1 MRIGFFLIC
10 LASSLAPALRADQAA
25 AFFDDTAVRE
35 IRLYFDDPNWYNT
48 LFQAHSSNP
57 EDPYFPARFQ
67 YGDTVIDKI
76 GVRFKGNASFRRGGV
91 KKSFKLDFNQYDEE
105 AKFLGLKKL
114 NLNNGDLQPDFL
126 REKLFL
132 DFAGK
137 YIAAMRAVHVRL
149 YVNDA
154 YYGLYIAVEQPDKTM
169 MQSRFGDDEDGNFY
183 ESGESN
189 ATMAYLG
196 TDPTAYRRVYELKT
210 NEEAND
216 YSGLI
221 QFLDI
226 LNNTPA
232 AELEAK
238 LSTIADVDNLLYGIA
253 LNILFVNLDSYAGSG
268 AEYFLY
274 QRTSDNRFIHI
285 HWDLNESFGTT
296 GDGSPRIATPATL
309 EAFWLPSSS
318 TATGGRPGA
327 PGGGANNSRPL
338 MEKLW
343 AVDSFKRTYLRMLA
357 RMMREGFDEAT
368 YALRVKQLADLI
380 RPHVVEDPNKL
391 FTAVQFETA
400 LESTVSSGQTPLLG
414 IMQFVKERRAYL
426 RPWLDAQA
434 QPSDVRLNEIV
445 SVNSSSMTDE
455 AGDADPWVEI
465 HNLGPGP
472 VNLAGMYLSDSSG
485 TPTKWALPSRTL
497 ADGEMLVIWLDG
509 ETNEG
514 AAHANFRISASGG
527 GLFLYNTASGEQ
539 TLLDSVQFPE
549 LAAGRSYIRLGNSG
563 NRWASTNLPTPA
575 KENPATGVDASLP
588 PVGLKINEFLAD
600 NKTTLVNPDKA
611 DAWDDWLEIYNPGEV
626 EVDMSGMYLTDNL
639 SNPKKYRIP
648 DGVKIAAK
656 GYLVFWADE
665 EGQLGPLHTNFK
677 LSASGEEIGL
687 FHTDGATQIDAV
699 TFGQQAADVSYGR
712 SPDGGATWTSQKPT
726 PGKANGQ

>member
-1 MRIGFFLIC
+1 MRASLLVIC
-10 LASSLAPALRADQAA
+10 LASSLLPSLRADQAA

-35 IRLYFDDPNWYNT
+35 IRLYFDDSNWYNT

-76 GVRFKGNASFRRGGV
+76 GARFKGNASFRRGGI
-91 KKSFKLDFNQYDEE
+91 KKSFKLDFNLYDENG
-105 AKFLGLKKL
+105 KFLGLKKL

-149 YVNDA
+149 YVNDV

-169 MQSRFGDDEDGNFY
+169 MESRFGDDEDGNLF

-196 TDPTAYRRVYELKT
+196 ADPAAYQRVYELKT
-210 NEEAND
+210 NEENND

-232 AELEAK
+232 ADLEAK

-274 QRTSDNRFIHI
+274 QRTSDRRFIHI

-296 GDGSPRIATPATL
+296 GDGSPRITTPATL
-309 EAFWLPSSS
+309 EAFWLPGSS
-318 TATGGRPGA
+318 TATGGRPG
-327 PGGGANNSRPL
+327 GGGANNARPL

-357 RMMREGFDEAT
+357 RMMREGFDETT
-368 YALRVKQLADLI
+368 YTARVKQLADLI
-380 RPHVVEDPNKL
+380 RPHVIEDPNKL
-391 FTAVQFETA
+391 FTAAQFETA
-400 LESTVSSGQTPLLG
+400 LNSTVNSGQTPLLG
-414 IMQFVKERRAYL
+414 VMQFVKDRRAYL
-426 RPWLDAQA
+426 RPWLDTQS

-445 SVNSSSMTDE
+445 SVNTSSMTDE

-509 ETNEG
+509 EASEG
-514 AAHANFRISASGG
+514 VTHANFRISASGG
-527 GLFLYNTASGEQ
+527 SLFLYHSASGTQ
-539 TLLDSVQFPE
+539 TLLDNVQFPE

-563 NRWASTNLPTPA
+563 SRWASTNLLTPL
-575 KENPATGVDASLP
+575 KENPVTGVDASTT
-588 PVGLKINEFLAD
+588 PVALRINEFLAD
-600 NKTTLVNPDKA
+600 NKTTLVNPDKP
-611 DAWDDWLEIYNPGEV
+611 DAWDDWLEIYNPGDAEI
-626 EVDMSGMYLTDNL
+626 DMGGMYLTDNL
-639 SNPKKYRIP
+639 ANPTKYRIP

-665 EGQLGPLHTNFK
+665 ETQLGPLHTNFK
-677 LSASGEEIGL
+677 LGASGEEIGL
-687 FHTDGATQIDAV
+687 FHTDGATQIDTI
-699 TFGQQAADVSYGR
+699 TFGQQQADVSYAR
-712 SPDGGATWTSQKPT
+712 STDGADTWTTQKPT
-726 PGKANGQ
+726 PGKANGR

>member
-1 MRIGFFLIC
+1 MRASLLLLC
-10 LASSLAPALRADQAA
+10 LASISFPTLRADQAA

-35 IRLYFDDPNWYNT
+35 IRLYFDDANWYNA
-48 LFQAHSSNP
+48 LFQSHSSNA

-76 GVRFKGNASFRRGGV
+76 GARFKGNASFRRGGV
-91 KKSFKLDFNQYDEE
+91 KKSFKLDFNLYDDN

-137 YIAAMRAVHVRL
+137 YIAAMRAVHVRV
-149 YVNDA
+149 YVNDVF
-154 YYGLYIAVEQPDKTM
+154 YGLYIAVEQPDKTM
-169 MQSRFGDDEDGNFY
+169 MESRFGDDEDGNLY
-183 ESGESN
+183 EAAEQGG
-189 ATMAYLG
+189 TMAYLG
-196 TDPTAYRRVYELKT
+196 ADTAAYQRAFELKT
-210 NEEAND
+210 NEETAD

-232 AELEAK
+232 TELEAK

-253 LNILFVNLDSYAGSG
+253 LNILYVNLDSYAGS
-268 AEYFLY
+268 ASEYYLY
-274 QRTSDNRFIHI
+274 QRTSDKKFIHI

-309 EAFWLPSSS
+309 EAFWLPSS
-318 TATGGRPGA
+318 ATTGTRPG
-327 PGGGANNSRPL
+327 GGGANNARPL

-343 AVDSFKRTYLRMLA
+343 AVDAFKRTYLRMLA
-357 RMMREGFDEAT
+357 RMMREGFDEST
-368 YALRVKQLADLI
+368 YTARVKQLADLI
-380 RPHVVEDPNKL
+380 RPHVIEDPNKL
-391 FTAVQFETA
+391 FTAAQFEAA
-400 LESTVSSGQTPLLG
+400 LNSTVASGQTSLLG
-414 IMQFVKERRAYL
+414 VMQFVKDRRAYL
-426 RPWLDAQA
+426 RPWLDTQA

-445 SVNSSSMTDE
+445 SVNTSSMTDE
-455 AGDADPWVEI
+455 AGDSDPWVEI

-472 VNLAGMYLSDSSG
+472 VNLSGMYLSDSSG
-485 TPTKWALPSRTL
+485 TPTKWALPSRSL
-497 ADGEMLVIWLDG
+497 ADGGMLIVWLDG
-509 ETNEG
+509 ETSEG

-527 GLFLYNTASGEQ
+527 SLYLYNSASGAQ

-549 LAAGRSYIRLGNSG
+549 IAGGRAYIRLGNSG
-563 NRWASTNLPTPA
+563 SRWASTNLLTPA
-575 KENPATGVDASLP
+575 KENPATGVDASIT

-611 DAWDDWLEIYNPGEV
+611 DAWDDWLEIYNPGDT
-626 EVDMSGMYLTDNL
+626 EVDMSGMYLTDTL
-639 SNPKKYRIP
+639 ANPTKYRIP
-648 DGVKIAAK
+648 DGVKVAAK

-665 EGQLGPLHTNFK
+665 ETKLGALHANFK
-677 LSASGEEIGL
+677 LGASGEEIGL
-687 FHTDGATQIDAV
+687 FHTDGATQIDTV
-699 TFGQQAADVSYGR
+699 VFGQQQADISYGR
-712 SPDGGATWTSQKPT
+712 TTDGGSAWSSQKPT
-726 PGKANGQ
+726 PGKANNQ

>member
-1 MRIGFFLIC
+1 MRATLFLFC
-10 LASSLAPALRADQAA
+10 LASSLVPALRADQAA
-25 AFFDDTAVRE
+25 AFFDDTVVRE
-35 IRLYFDDPNWYNT
+35 IRLYFDDPNWYST

-67 YGDTVIDKI
+67 YGETVIDKI
-76 GVRFKGNASFRRGGV
+76 GARFKGNASFRRGGI
-91 KKSFKLDFNQYDEE
+91 KKSFKLDFNEYDEDG
-105 AKFLGLKKL
+105 KFLGLKKL

-149 YVNDA
+149 YVNDV

-169 MQSRFGDDEDGNFY
+169 MESRFGDDEDGNLY

-196 TDPTAYRRVYELKT
+196 VDPAAYQRVYELKT
-210 NEEAND
+210 NEESND

-226 LNNTPA
+226 LNNTPP
-232 AELEAK
+232 AELEDK

-274 QRTSDNRFIHI
+274 QRTSDKRFIHI

-309 EAFWLPSSS
+309 EAFWLPSST
-318 TATGGRPGA
+318 TATGGRPG
-327 PGGGANNSRPL
+327 GGGANNARPL

-357 RMMREGFDEAT
+357 RMTREGFDEAT
-368 YALRVKQLADLI
+368 YTARVKQLADII
-380 RPHVVEDPNKL
+380 RPHVIEDPNKL
-391 FTAVQFETA
+391 FTAAQFETA
-400 LESTVSSGQTPLLG
+400 LNSTVNSGQTPLLG
-414 IMQFVKERRAYL
+414 VMQFVKDRRAYL
-426 RPWLDAQA
+426 RPWLDTQA

-445 SVNSSSMTDE
+445 SVNTSSMTDE

-472 VNLAGMYLSDSSG
+472 VNLSGMYLSDSSG

-509 ETNEG
+509 ESSEG
-514 AAHANFRISASGG
+514 ATHANFRISAAGG
-527 GLFLYNTASGEQ
+527 SLFLYNSASGAQ

-563 NRWASTNLPTPA
+563 TRWASTNLVTPA
-575 KENPATGVDASLP
+575 RENPATGVDASTT
-588 PVGLKINEFLAD
+588 PVALRINEFLAD
-600 NKTTLVNPDKA
+600 NKTTLVNPGKA
-611 DAWDDWLEIYNPGEV
+611 DAWDDWLEIYNAGDTEI
-626 EVDMSGMYLTDNL
+626 DMSGMYLTDNL
-639 SNPKKYRIP
+639 ANPTKYRVP

-656 GYLVFWADE
+656 GYLLFWADE
-665 EGQLGPLHTNFK
+665 ETQLGPLHTNFK
-677 LSASGEEIGL
+677 LGASGEEIGL
-687 FHTDGATQIDAV
+687 FHTDGATRIDSI
-699 TFGQQAADVSYGR
+699 TFGQQQADVSYGR
-712 SPDGGATWTSQKPT
+712 STDGADTWIAQKPT

>member
-1 MRIGFFLIC
+1 MRASLLLIC
-10 LASSLAPALRADQAA
+10 LVSSLPSLRADQAA

-35 IRLYFDDPNWYNT
+35 IRLYFDDTNWYNT
-48 LFQAHSSNP
+48 LFQSHSSNP

-67 YGDTVIDKI
+67 YGDTVIEKI
-76 GVRFKGNASFRRGGV
+76 GARFKGNASFRRGGV
-91 KKSFKLDFNQYDEE
+91 KKSFKLDFNVYDENG
-105 AKFLGLKKL
+105 KFLGMKKL

-132 DFAGK
+132 DFAGT

-169 MQSRFGDDEDGNFY
+169 MESRFGDDEDGNLY

-196 TDPTAYRRVYELKT
+196 TDAAAYQRVYELKN

-216 YSGLI
+216 YSGLMR
-221 QFLDI
+221 FLDL

-232 AELEAK
+232 ADLEAK
-238 LSTIADVDNLLYGIA
+238 LSPIADVDNLLYGIA

-296 GDGSPRIATPATL
+296 GDGSPRITTPATL

-318 TATGGRPGA
+318 TATGGRPG
-327 PGGGANNSRPL
+327 GGGANNARPM

-357 RMMREGFDEAT
+357 RMMREGFDETT
-368 YALRVKQLADLI
+368 YSARVKQLADLI
-380 RPHVVEDPNKL
+380 RPHVIEDPNKL
-391 FTAVQFETA
+391 FTAAQFETA
-400 LESTVSSGQTPLLG
+400 LNSTINSGQTPLLG
-414 IMQFVKERRAYL
+414 VMQFVKDRRAYL
-426 RPWLDAQA
+426 RPWLDTQA
-434 QPSDVRLNEIV
+434 LPSDVRLNEIV
-445 SVNSSSMTDE
+445 SINTSSMTDE

-465 HNLGPGP
+465 YNMGPGP
-472 VNLAGMYLSDSSG
+472 VNLSGLYLSDNSG

-497 ADGEMLVIWLDG
+497 ADGEMLVVWLDG

-514 AAHANFRISASGG
+514 STHANFRISASGG
-527 GLFLYNTASGEQ
+527 NLFLYHSASGSQ
-539 TLLDSVQFPE
+539 TQLDSVQFPE
-549 LAAGRSYIRLGNSG
+549 LAGGRSYIRLGNSG
-563 NRWASTNLPTPA
+563 TRWASTNLLTPA
-575 KENPATGVDASLP
+575 KENPATGVDATVN
-588 PVGLKINEFLAD
+588 PVTLRINEFLAD

-611 DAWDDWLEIYNPGEV
+611 DAWDDWLEIYNSGDTEI
-626 EVDMSGMYLTDNL
+626 DLSGMYLTDNL
-639 SNPKKYRIP
+639 ANPTKYRIP

-665 EGQLGPLHTNFK
+665 ETKLGPLHTDFK
-677 LSASGEEIGL
+677 LGASGEEIGL
-687 FHTDGATQIDAV
+687 FHTDGATQIDSV
-699 TFGQQAADVSYGR
+699 TFGQQQPDVSYGR
-712 SPDGGATWTSQKPT
+712 TTDGADSWTSQKPT

>member
-1 MRIGFFLIC
+1 MR
-10 LASSLAPALRADQAA
+10 ASLLFSILLSSIQPALPADQAA
-25 AFFDDTAVRE
+25 AFFDDSAVRE
-35 IRLYFDDPNWYNT
+35 IRLYFEDPNWYNT

-67 YGDTVIDKI
+67 YGTTVIDKI
-76 GVRFKGNASFRRGGV
+76 GARFKGNASFRRGGV
-91 KKSFKLDFNQYDEE
+91 KKSFKLDFNEYDENG
-105 AKFLGLKKL
+105 KFLGLKKL

-149 YVNDA
+149 YVNDV

-169 MQSRFGDDEDGNFY
+169 MESRFGGDEDGNLY
-183 ESGESN
+183 EAGEMN
-189 ATMAYLG
+189 ASMAYLG
-196 TDPTAYRRVYELKT
+196 TDPAAYRSVFELKT

-232 AELEAK
+232 AELESR

-253 LNILFVNLDSYAGSG
+253 LNILFVNLDSYAGS
-268 AEYFLY
+268 ASEYFLY
-274 QRTSDNRFIHI
+274 QRTSDKRFIHI

-296 GDGSPRIATPATL
+296 GDGSPRITTPATL
-309 EAFWLPSSS
+309 DAFWLPGST
-318 TATGGRPGA
+318 TATGGRPGG
-327 PGGGANNSRPL
+327 GGGANNARPL

-357 RMMREGFDEAT
+357 RMTREGFDETT
-368 YALRVKQLADLI
+368 YTARVKQLADLI
-380 RPHVVEDPNKL
+380 RPHVIEDPNKL
-391 FTAVQFETA
+391 FTAAQFETA
-400 LESTVSSGQTPLLG
+400 LNSTVSSGQTPLLG
-414 IMQFVKERRAYL
+414 VTEFIRTRRAYL
-426 RPWLDAQA
+426 RPWLDTQA

-445 SVNSSSMTDE
+445 SANPGTMTDE

-465 HNLGPGP
+465 YNQGPGP
-472 VNLAGMYLSDSSG
+472 VNLSGLYLSDNSAV
-485 TPTKWALPSRTL
+485 PTKWALPARTL

-514 AAHANFRISASGG
+514 AAHANFRLSPSSG
-527 GLFLYNTASGEQ
+527 GLFLYNSASGAQ
-539 TLLDSVQFPE
+539 TLLDGVQYPE

-563 NRWASTNLPTPA
+563 ARWASTNLLTPA
-575 KENPATGVDASLP
+575 KENPATGVDASIT
-588 PVGLKINEFLAD
+588 PVSLRINEFLAD

-611 DAWDDWLEIYNPGEV
+611 DAFDDWVEIYNSSDKEI
-626 EVDMSGMYLTDNL
+626 DMSGMYLTDNL
-639 SNPKKYRIP
+639 ANPTKYRIP

-665 EGQLGPLHTNFK
+665 ETKLGPLHASFK
-677 LSASGEEIGL
+677 LGASGEEIGL
-687 FHTDGATQIDAV
+687 IHTDGATIIDSI
-699 TFGQQAADVSYGR
+699 TFGQQQADVSYGR
-712 SPDGGATWTSQKPT
+712 SPDGGDTWKTMQPT
-726 PGKANGQ
+726 PGKTNN